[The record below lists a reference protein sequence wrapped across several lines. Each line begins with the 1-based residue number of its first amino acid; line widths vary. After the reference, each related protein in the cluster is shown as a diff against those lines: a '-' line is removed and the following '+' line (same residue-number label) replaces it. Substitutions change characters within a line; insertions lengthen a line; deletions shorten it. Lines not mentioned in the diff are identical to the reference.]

1 MQRTRQEIATR
12 ALRMIGVT
20 AEDEPPSA
28 DQMAAAL
35 AVLDGLWGELLA
47 EVRPTW
53 DIVTGTPAEGFVP
66 LASWLA
72 AELATEY
79 ERPVAMSR
87 SRAKLRLLAV
97 VRPDDRVTV
106 WPRDDYGLTIWD
118 GC

>member
-35 AVLDGLWGELLA
+35 DVLGGLWGELLA

-72 AELATEY
+72 AELAAAPSEA
-79 ERPVAMSR
+79 VA
-87 SRAKLRLLAV
+87 APAAVPAAVALA
-97 VRPDDRVTV
+97 PPEP
-106 WPRDDYGLTIWD
+106 PRKSVAYQPEPLS
-118 GC
+118 